1 MAYWKDKTVLITG
14 GASGIGKI
22 MCRMLLERGARVVI
36 WDLNQT
42 GIDLALA
49 EFTGTGEIAAWRL
62 DVSSPEEVEKAA
74 SAVND
79 ALGGVDVLILS
90 AGIVVGRYF
99 HEHSTDDI
107 RRTMDVNTVALML
120 VTRAFLPG
128 MMARNSGHI
137 CTISSSASLV
147 SNPRMSVYAASKWAA
162 TGWSDSLRLE
172 MKQLGHR
179 IGVTTVTPYYI
190 NTGMFDG
197 VRSRIPMLDSVKVSA
212 RILRGIE
219 RNRAFVSMPWSVHF
233 VRFCQ
238 GVLPLRVFDWVMG
251 DLLGVYDTMTHFT
264 GRRKGGP
271 GHA

>member
-1 MAYWKDKTVLITG
+1 MAYWKEKTVLITG

-22 MCRMLLERGARVVI
+22 MCRMLLEQGARVVI
-36 WDLNQT
+36 WDLNQA
-42 GIDLALA
+42 GIDQTLADFAHLGPISA
-49 EFTGTGEIAAWRL
+49 RAL
-62 DVSSPEEVEKAA
+62 DVSDATAVEMAA
-74 SAVND
+74 SAVSET
-79 ALGGVDVLILS
+79 LGTPDVLILS

-107 RRTMDVNTVALML
+107 RRTLDVNTVALML

-172 MKQLGHR
+172 MIQLGHR

-197 VRSRIPMLDSVKVSA
+197 VRSRIPMLHPEKASA
-212 RILRGIE
+212 RILRGIA

-251 DLLGVYDTMTHFT
+251 DLLGVYDTMKHFT
-264 GRRKGGP
+264 GRQSGGST
-271 GHA
+271 HA